1 MKINEPETYI
11 KLQHSPVKKKAEML
25 FCDFENHLL
34 NYFRMIYW
42 MKMNEHET
50 YMKCKKVARVGVCQ

>member
-11 KLQHSPVKKKAEML
+11 KFQCSPVKKKQKCL

-34 NYFRMIYW
+34 NYFRIIYR
-42 MKMNEHET
+42 MKMNEHVT